1 MLWQNRCKGLCVVLA
16 ASLSGALAC
25 AVVRAVEPAKP
36 TIQIGMINSLFR
48 DVPDS
53 LVDLMAKPFGTLM
66 ATQTGMNGNL
76 VKTGDVRDLG
86 RRLMDKQVHVG
97 IFHGFE
103 YAWARQT
110 YPELKPLCIAV
121 NQEKSLRALLVVK
134 AGSTIAGF
142 ADLKEKQLNF
152 PKGSRGH
159 CHLFLECR
167 CQECGQCS
175 PQDFLSKIV
184 ASPTAE
190 DALDEVVDGDAA
202 AVLLDGIAL
211 DCYKRRKPGRFNQL
225 KVAVESEAFPAGVV
239 VYRTGVLDE
248 KTLKRFKDGLLGSHK
263 SILGKQLLTMW
274 KLTGFEAVPDDYEQT
289 LDNIIK
295 AYPVPAE

>member
-1 MLWQNRCKGLCVVLA
+1 MLWQNRCKGLCLVLA
-16 ASLSGALAC
+16 VSLGGLWNLTG
-25 AVVRAVEPAKP
+25 VGAVEPAKP
-36 TIQIGMINSLFR
+36 VIQIGMINSLFR

-66 ATQTGMNGNL
+66 ATQTGMQGNL
-76 VKTGDVRDLG
+76 VKTGDTRDLG
-86 RRLMDKQVHVG
+86 RRLMDQKVHVG

-103 YAWARQT
+103 FAWARQL

-134 AGSTIAGF
+134 ADSAIAGF
-142 ADLKEKQLNF
+142 ADLKEKKLHF

-175 PQDFLSKIV
+175 PQEFLNQVV

-225 KVAVESEAFPAGVV
+225 KVAVESEVFPAGVIA
-239 VYRTGVLDE
+239 YRAGVLDE
-248 KTLKRFKDGLLGSHK
+248 KTLKRFKDGLLNSNK

-274 KLTGFEAVPDDYEQT
+274 KLTGFETVPDDYEQT